1 MAFLAGFLVRKII
14 AEAKITN
21 AEELAKKL
29 IADAEKEAETLKKEQ
44 LLEAKEEVHRLRNDF
59 E

>member
-1 MAFLAGFLVRKII
+1 LVRKII

-44 LLEAKEEVHRLRNDF
+44 LLEARKIVGLLQR
-59 E
+59 